1 MGQVNSDNNQEAHS
15 QAKWRI
21 GDETALFT
29 NSPWPAA
36 RALSVV
42 YKSWKLGGV
51 LKFTKNVAKRLSC
64 SEDPTQLVC
73 GGRGTELSQKQIE
86 IIRRVLQF
94 LKGGV
99 LINSKG
105 RGWRQMPP

>member
-21 GDETALFT
+21 GDEAALFT
-29 NSPWPAA
+29 NSPWPVA

-51 LKFTKNVAKRLSC
+51 LS
-64 SEDPTQLVC
+64 
-73 GGRGTELSQKQIE
+73 SQKMWQRDYLALRTLLSLSVGAGE
-86 IIRRVLQF
+86 QSLAKNRSR
-94 LKGGV
+94 
-99 LINSKG
+99 
-105 RGWRQMPP
+105 